1 MIMKKF
7 ALLLFTLSLACSGC
21 VTLKPAT
28 TVTLYDD
35 NVWFTPTDAK
45 VVKVFYK
52 KPENTRFVE
61 IGEITVEDARNME
74 EAKQALKE
82 RAAELGGNAVYIVN
96 VVVTQDMLPNPY
108 DPTFG
113 PVPFRDRHH
122 YYYRPAFSDFH
133 YYDQILNLMTVTGV
147 AIRYL

>member
-1 MIMKKF
+1 MKKLS
-7 ALLLFTLSLACSGC
+7 AMLIVALSLSLSGC
-21 VTLKPAT
+21 VTLKPDT
-28 TVTLYDD
+28 SVTFYDD
-35 NVWFTPTDAK
+35 NVWFTPTR
-45 VVKVFYK
+45 VQEVKVFYK
-52 KPENTRFVE
+52 KPDKAAFVE
-61 IGEITVEDARNME
+61 IGEITVENARNME
-74 EAKQALKE
+74 EAKQALRE
-82 RAAELGGNAVYIVN
+82 RAAELGGNAVYIIN

-147 AIRYL
+147 AIRYT